1 VYRFGILD
9 GVRWERFV
17 KQFFI
22 TPDMLPHVF
31 VLDGHAD
38 QFYNERDMQGQIE
51 TFLEDV
57 ISGKVYAQREGVM
70 GIPGRAL
77 LFLQTFDVSIV
88 KEQPA
93 VLALLGG
100 IITILVSVTVYC
112 VMECGT
118 KKKEEKI
125 TLNATNGK
133 KHK

>member
-1 VYRFGILD
+1 
-9 GVRWERFV
+9 
-17 KQFFI
+17 
-22 TPDMLPHVF
+22 
-31 VLDGHAD
+31 
-38 QFYNERDMQGQIE
+38 
-51 TFLEDV
+51 
-57 ISGKVYAQREGVM
+57 M

-118 KKKEEKI
+118 KKKEENYVECHQRQKR
-125 TLNATNGK
+125 
-133 KHK
+133 